1 MSKVNQLYSA
11 EQDTAS
17 VMSSDREILSA
28 ALKIRKYEHDNSY
41 NKNNHSRK
49 NQNQAIDELKFLL
62 SPKNALKS
70 IDQ

>member
-41 NKNNHSRK
+41 KKNQDHSRK

-70 IDQ
+70 ID